1 VLFNCLL
8 LRSRERERELLSGII
23 GRKVP
28 GVSLGTRCHN
38 NLRFPYSRNK
48 TGTHDL
54 VLVTQMRHYT
64 IFSSQI
70 SPEDAHVESGFKCS
84 YQSYSTHTHTHTH
97 NTPSVGPGAVQ
108 INTSAN
114 SLDIVVYGHIYTN
127 LKDY

>member
-1 VLFNCLL
+1 MVSTGFRKHSVVQLPPPEVE
-8 LRSRERERELLSGII
+8 RERERERERELLPGII

-97 NTPSVGPGAVQ
+97 THT
-108 INTSAN
+108 I
-114 SLDIVVYGHIYTN
+114 L
-127 LKDY
+127 LL